1 MKKLALPLFQIGVLL
16 ITLIVILVCF
26 FWLPPIAA
34 DFAIKT
40 PNWSFLRYPMLIS
53 IYTTI
58 MPFLL
63 GIYEALK
70 LTRIIQINE
79 AFTEKAVQS
88 LKIIKNCALI
98 ISFMYFVG
106 LFILFNIIELSAE
119 IAIII
124 LIIVLAAL
132 LIGLIC
138 GILQELLSTALK
150 IKEENDLT
158 V

>member
-40 PNWSFLRYPMLIS
+40 PNWSFLQYPMLIA

-58 MPFLL
+58 IPFII

-70 LTRIIQINE
+70 LTRMVQIDE
-79 AFTEKAVQS
+79 AFSEKAVRG
-88 LKIIKNCALI
+88 LKIIKNCALL
-98 ISFMYFVG
+98 ISFMYFIG
-106 LFILFNIIELSAE
+106 LFILYSIIELSAE

-132 LIGLIC
+132 LVGLIC

>member
-16 ITLIVILVCF
+16 ITLIVLLVCF

-34 DFAIKT
+34 DFAMKT
-40 PNWSFLRYPMLIS
+40 PNWSFLQYPMLIA
-53 IYTTI
+53 IYATVI
-58 MPFLL
+58 PFLI
-63 GIYEALK
+63 GIYQALK
-70 LTRIIQINE
+70 LTRIVQIDE
-79 AFTEKAVQS
+79 AFTEKAVLS
-88 LKIIKNCALI
+88 LKIIKNCAFL
-98 ISFMYFVG
+98 ISFMYFLG
-106 LFILFNIIELSAE
+106 LFILYSIIPLSAE

-124 LIIVLAAL
+124 LIIVLAAF

>member
-16 ITLIVILVCF
+16 ITLIVLLVCF

-34 DFAIKT
+34 EFAVKT
-40 PNWSFLRYPMLIS
+40 PSWSFLQYPMLIA

-58 MPFLL
+58 IPFII

-70 LTRIIQINE
+70 LTRMVQIDE
-79 AFTEKAVQS
+79 AFSEKAVHG
-88 LKIIKNCALI
+88 LKIIKNSALL
-98 ISFMYFVG
+98 ISFMYFIG
-106 LFILFNIIELSAE
+106 LFILYSIIELSAE

-132 LIGLIC
+132 LVGLIC